1 MAIDKIDVTKGITG
15 NLPVANLNSGTS
27 ASSSTFWRGDGT
39 WAAAGGGKILQI
51 ISKTMTS
58 NFSMTSGTTADVTG
72 LSQAITMASSS
83 NHLLVLGNYTFRNG
97 GNSAT
102 VSPGANVFITDSSN
116 NLKAGSY
123 FLSHLASN
131 GQTPTWT
138 ATQCAYLTPGTTDAY
153 TVKVRCNNASEG
165 GLVQFYG
172 SSDNSYSTNLT
183 LMEIAA

>member
-1 MAIDKIDVTKGITG
+1 GGRLMALIKTNARSATALDATILTG
-15 NLPVANLNSGTS
+15 NLPAINGSALTNLS
-27 ASSSTFWRGDGT
+27 A
-39 WAAAGGGKILQI
+39 GKILQL

-102 VSPGANVFITDSSN
+102 VNPGANVFITDSSN

-138 ATQCAYLTPGTTDAY
+138 ANQCAYLTPATTDAY

-172 SSDNSYSTNLT
+172 SSNNSYSTNLT